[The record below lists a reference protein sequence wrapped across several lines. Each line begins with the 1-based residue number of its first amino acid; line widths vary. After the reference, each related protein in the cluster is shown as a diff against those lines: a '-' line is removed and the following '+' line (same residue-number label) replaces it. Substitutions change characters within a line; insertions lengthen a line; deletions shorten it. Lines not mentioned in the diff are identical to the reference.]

1 MGAKI
6 SIYFETAFLFCIS
19 DNEREVD
26 KRFKVPIRHLYKPS
40 IRHFVLFYYLA
51 NYLLYFCVSNA

>member
-6 SIYFETAFLFCIS
+6 SIYFETAFLFCVS

-26 KRFKVPIRHLYKPS
+26 KQQQMPIRHLHKPS
-40 IRHFVLFYYLA
+40 ICRFVLFYYLA

>member
-1 MGAKI
+1 MDAKI
-6 SIYFETAFLFCIS
+6 SIYFETAFLFCVS

-26 KRFKVPIRHLYKPS
+26 KRFKVPICHLYKS
-40 IRHFVLFYYLA
+40 LICRFVLFYYLA

>member
-6 SIYFETAFLFCIS
+6 SIYFETAFLFCVS

-26 KRFKVPIRHLYKPS
+26 KRFKVPIRHLHKPF
-40 IRHFVLFYYLA
+40 ICLFVLIYYLA

>member
-6 SIYFETAFLFCIS
+6 SIYFETAFLFCVS

-26 KRFKVPIRHLYKPS
+26 KRFKVPIRHLHKPF
-40 IRHFVLFYYLA
+40 ICRFVLFYYLA
-51 NYLLYFCVSNA
+51 NYLLHFCVSNA